1 MGWIE
6 ENSNGNF
13 RNMKQSLFV
22 TGGLGNQM
30 FQYAMILAMKHRG
43 KSVTKNTSLY
53 DYNPMHNGYMLD
65 TAFGISDGKCCALF
79 SNLLII
85 WNRLIR
91 SNRLP
96 FLLYKEDETR
106 FCDGAFN
113 TKKLYLDGCWIN
125 ERYFEEIKDKIL
137 STFVFKG
144 IDNRNVILSDE
155 MKQCNSVSLHI
166 RRGDYLKNPMYN
178 VCDEDYYVSAITYI
192 KENVE
197 APKFYVFSDDPRWC
211 KEFMKKMNVDYSII
225 EHNSGKDCFKDM
237 FLMTQCRHNI
247 IANSTFSWW
256 GAWLNLHDEK
266 IVVCPSIWIRG
277 RDFNPCLE
285 NWYHIK

>member
-1 MGWIE
+1 ME
-6 ENSNGNF
+6 ENTNKNF
-13 RNMKQSLFV
+13 RKMNQSLFV

-43 KSVTKNTSLY
+43 KSVKKNISLY

-65 TAFGISDGKCCALF
+65 TAFGISDDKCCTLF

-96 FLLYKEDETR
+96 FFLYKEDETR
-106 FCDGAFN
+106 FCEEAFN
-113 TKKLYLDGCWIN
+113 TKKPYLDGCWIN

-144 IDNRNVILSDE
+144 IDNRNINLSNE

-166 RRGDYLKNPMYN
+166 RRGDYLKNPMYS
-178 VCDEDYYVSAITYI
+178 VCDEDYYVSAIAYI
-192 KENVE
+192 IKNVE
-197 APKFYVFSDDPRWC
+197 TPKFYVFSDDPRWC
-211 KEFMKKMNVDYSII
+211 KEFMQEMNVDYSVI
-225 EHNSGKDCFKDM
+225 EHNSGKDCYKDM
-237 FLMTQCRHNI
+237 FLMTQCRHNV

-256 GAWLNLHDEK
+256 GAWLNLYDEK
-266 IVVCPSIWIRG
+266 IVVCPNIWIKG
-277 RDFNPCLE
+277 RDFNPCLD
-285 NWYHIK
+285 NWHHIK